1 MRELNEYTEELHRRV
16 ELKVRTQR
24 PISLQAKVGDDEDA
38 DFGDFVADATSSD
51 PAAVAEQNLLHE
63 RLAGVL
69 SMLDARER
77 EVIDYRFGLND
88 GNCRTLSEIGRMFNI
103 SRERVRQIESKAM
116 RMLRTPS
123 RMRSLRGYV
132 KSA

>member
-1 MRELNEYTEELHRRV
+1 M
-16 ELKVRTQR
+16 Q
-24 PISLQAKVGDDEDA
+24 
-38 DFGDFVADATSSD
+38 
-51 PAAVAEQNLLHE
+51 
-63 RLAGVL
+63 
-69 SMLDARER
+69 DARER
-77 EVIDYRFGLND
+77 EVIDFRFGLSD
-88 GNCRTLSEIGRMFNI
+88 GNCRTLGAIGRMFNI